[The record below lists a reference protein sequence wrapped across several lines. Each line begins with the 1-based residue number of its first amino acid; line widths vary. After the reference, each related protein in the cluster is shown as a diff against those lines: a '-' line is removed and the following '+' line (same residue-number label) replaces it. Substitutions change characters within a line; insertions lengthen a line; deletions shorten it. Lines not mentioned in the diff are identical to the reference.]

1 MSAPNDES
9 AVSHAPGR
17 PIALVIALT
26 LAVGG
31 LVVSTVTGLIGT
43 LIGAL
48 VGAGTNPGAAVPALV
63 GVLLVTAEAGFVVVG
78 YAFRQTDDGAA
89 IVVDWIDQHGSRLG
103 DAALI
108 VGATVAL
115 VAFNRA
121 AFAVGSLLGVDP
133 VTAVS
138 APDELS
144 VGVLVV
150 MVPAML
156 LAVGPAEEYLFRGVV
171 QGYLRQSFSA
181 WGAVG
186 WSALLFA
193 VVHLPNLLS
202 NPEAGIVSV
211 PVWLTIGVVLG
222 WLYERTAALLVP
234 VLVHGLYNAA
244 VITLLFV
251 ELGIV

>member
-1 MSAPNDES
+1 MSAPRES
-9 AVSHAPGR
+9 PGVSDAPAR

-31 LVVSTVTGLIGT
+31 LVVSTVTGLVGT
-43 LIGAL
+43 FIGAL
-48 VGAGTNPGAAVPALV
+48 VGAGLNPDATVPALV
-63 GVLLVTAEAGFVVVG
+63 GLLLVTAEAGFVAVG

-89 IVVDWIDQHGSRLG
+89 IAIDWLDRNGSRLA
-103 DAALI
+103 DAGLI

-121 AFAVGSLLGVDP
+121 AFAAGKLLGVEP
-133 VTAVS
+133 VTSVS
-138 APDELS
+138 APEELS
-144 VGVLVV
+144 LALLAF
-150 MVPAML
+150 MLPAML

-171 QGYLRQSFSA
+171 QGYLRRSFSA

-202 NPEAGIVSV
+202 TPEAGLVSV

-222 WLYERTAALLVP
+222 WLYERTGALLVP
-234 VLVHGLYNAA
+234 VLVHGFYNAA
-244 VITLLFV
+244 VVTLLFA